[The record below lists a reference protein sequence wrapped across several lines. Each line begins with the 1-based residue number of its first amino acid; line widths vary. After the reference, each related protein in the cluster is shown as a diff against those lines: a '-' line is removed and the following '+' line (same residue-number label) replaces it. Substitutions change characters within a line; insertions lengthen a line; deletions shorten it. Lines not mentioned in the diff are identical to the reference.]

1 MCAHARQQNQRK
13 RKVRRMRYRVSER
26 ARLRRHVQSVRRTG
40 FDHLFNGKGNPM
52 RDGGIKQKNV
62 TVQKE
67 KQKSLKIRVNG
78 KKKKM
83 SLYSRHQHHLPMT
96 KSTNPVNKRENET
109 EKKVENI
116 S

>member
-52 RDGGIKQKNV
+52 RDGGIKQKKCDSTEREIEKFENKS
-62 TVQKE
+62 QRKKE
-67 KQKSLKIRVNG
+67 KNESVFTAPTSSAYDEEYKSC
-78 KKKKM
+78 
-83 SLYSRHQHHLPMT
+83 Q
-96 KSTNPVNKRENET
+96 
-109 EKKVENI
+109 
-116 S
+116 